1 MCDHQIFI
9 FIFIIQIFILH
20 LWSSDISV
28 LYEERGACLF
38 VGSQFILIVFLFRI
52 YFEKKKWSLY
62 QIRSLIPNYDL
73 RYTISLL
80 RGINDVSWRYWRWR
94 CKSQHR
100 QASIVWGDR
109 YDMRCHG
116 WIWFYDLNIF
126 PILMSMGWIWWPT
139 WHEMRADL
147 NTDALQHVMCMIWDV
162 IDLAMDKI

>member
-9 FIFIIQIFILH
+9 FIFIIQILIH
-20 LWSSDISV
+20 HSWSSDISV
-28 LYEERGACLF
+28 LYEERSACLF

-62 QIRSLIPNYDL
+62 QIRSLILNYDL

-116 WIWFYDLNIF
+116 WIWFYDLNTDTF
-126 PILMSMGWIWWPT
+126 NLFLILMSMGWIWWPT
-139 WHEMRADL
+139 WHDTWHEIWPQHRSPPSCDVYDMR
-147 NTDALQHVMCMIWDV
+147 C
-162 IDLAMDKI
+162 